1 MVIINDKEGL
11 RLVLAIFMYIASLA
25 LGVFFI
31 YFLIKVLVLMQGK
44 KEALEDIALQ
54 LRELRKQNQ

>member
-1 MVIINDKEGL
+1 M
-11 RLVLAIFMYIASLA
+11 VLAIFMYIASLA